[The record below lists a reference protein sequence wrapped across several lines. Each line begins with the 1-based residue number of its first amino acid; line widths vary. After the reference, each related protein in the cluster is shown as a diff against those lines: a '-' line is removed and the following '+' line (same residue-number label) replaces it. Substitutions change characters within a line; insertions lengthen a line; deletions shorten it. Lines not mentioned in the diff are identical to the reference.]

1 MAFLFHLGIP
11 PEDMLHPACGISK
24 GCNGLSRNN
33 SFSHRIHVCVWM
45 WRAPIFPL
53 SSLRPQWGQKKADGH
68 YDFSSDRR
76 RSVTT
81 VLTVLYVFGQFRPSL
96 LCLLAIKCSLHRNQ
110 LECRFFSKH
119 RQYQQDVFPCPIC
132 EGGSPPSLYECVWGT
147 YVMSLLLN
155 TTFDCL
161 I

>member
-11 PEDMLHPACGISK
+11 PEDMLHPACG
-24 GCNGLSRNN
+24 GGVQRLVVVTALRPPHVLLTTCPQARNE
-33 SFSHRIHVCVWM
+33 
-45 WRAPIFPL
+45 
-53 SSLRPQWGQKKADGH
+53 SSCILRPQWGQKKADGH